1 MTKQTTK
8 EYREELSEKSLAHL
22 RMKNVYLTEKRK
34 AELIGNLTLDDK
46 LLFGAV
52 LNDTDH
58 EIQVMTDS
66 GIKELDGELSFGNK
80 TFEDG
85 NEIFVNNKY

>member
-1 MTKQTTK
+1 MTKKTTQ
-8 EYREELSEKSLAHL
+8 EYREELSSKSLAHL
-22 RMKNVYLTEKRK
+22 RMKNIYLTEKRK

-46 LLFGAV
+46 LLLGAI

-58 EIQVMTDS
+58 EIQVMEES
-66 GIKELDGELSFGNK
+66 GIEELDGELSFGNK

-85 NEIFVNNKY
+85 TEFFVIIKN

>member
-1 MTKQTTK
+1 MTKKTSQ
-8 EYREELSEKSLAHL
+8 EYREELSAKSLASL
-22 RMKNVYLTEKRK
+22 RMKNAYFTKKRK

-46 LLFGAV
+46 LLLGAI

-58 EIQVMTDS
+58 QIRVMEES
-66 GIKELDGELSFGNK
+66 GIEELDGELSFGNK

-85 NEIFVNNKY
+85 VEVFTNNKY

>member
-1 MTKQTTK
+1 MTKQTSQ
-8 EYREELSEKSLAHL
+8 EYREELSAKSLAHL
-22 RMKNVYLTEKRK
+22 RMKNVYLTKKRK

-46 LLFGAV
+46 LLLGAI

-58 EIQVMTDS
+58 EIHVMEEA

>member
-1 MTKQTTK
+1 MTKQTTQ
-8 EYREELSEKSLAHL
+8 EYRDDLSEKSLAHL
-22 RMKNVYLTEKRK
+22 RMKNIYLTEKRK

-46 LLFGAV
+46 LLLGAI

-58 EIQVMTDS
+58 EIQVMEEA
-66 GIKELDGELSFGNK
+66 GIEELTGELSFGNK

-85 NEIFVNNKY
+85 NEVFVNNKY

>member
-1 MTKQTTK
+1 MTKQTTQ
-8 EYREELSEKSLAHL
+8 EYREELSAKSLAHL

-46 LLFGAV
+46 LLLGAV
-52 LNDTDH
+52 LNDTEH
-58 EIQVMTDS
+58 EIHVMKES

-85 NEIFVNNKY
+85 TEVFVNNKY